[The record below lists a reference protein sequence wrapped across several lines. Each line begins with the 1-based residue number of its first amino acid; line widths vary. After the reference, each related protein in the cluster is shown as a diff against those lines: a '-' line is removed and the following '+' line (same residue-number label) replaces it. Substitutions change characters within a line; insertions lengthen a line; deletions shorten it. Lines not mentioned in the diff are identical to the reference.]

1 MSDHFALLSGIEEQ
15 YDTYLEL
22 SGLALAPG
30 VVDLSDEPVQGRSI
44 VPLGLTLA

>member
-15 YDTYLEL
+15 YETYLQL
-22 SGLALAPG
+22 SGIATAPG
-30 VVDLSDEPVQGRSI
+30 VHEAEPVTHATI